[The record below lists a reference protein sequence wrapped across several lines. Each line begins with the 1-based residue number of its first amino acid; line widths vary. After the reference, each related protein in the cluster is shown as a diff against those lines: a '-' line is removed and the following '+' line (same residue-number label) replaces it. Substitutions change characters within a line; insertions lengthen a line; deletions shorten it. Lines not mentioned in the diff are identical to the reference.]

1 VSSTMAPNPI
11 RIDGEQAGLAG
22 AEPTRTVGVVI
33 DGRAHDVPEGL
44 TVLQAC
50 RALGIEIPTL
60 CEMRDLAPDGSCRMC
75 MVKITQRGRTAMK
88 ISCAEPVSEGMEI
101 VTMDDEIF
109 ESRRFILDLL
119 CSNHEFDCFRCAANS
134 DCRLQDYSMQYR
146 IDRTDFPDGRF
157 IGHKVDSSNPFL
169 TFHADRCIMC
179 RRCVRA
185 CGELQGRNVIA
196 LTQRGFDTRMST
208 SWEMPWELTNCESCG
223 NCVSVCPVGALE
235 AKDHQRGYR
244 DWQVEDKV
252 VTTCPHCG
260 VGCQLE
266 LQVRGGRV
274 VGVEPAYGPA
284 NRGILCVKGK
294 FGSYKFASSS
304 DRLTDPLIKENGEFR
319 KAGWDEALDLI
330 ADRMK
335 AIIAKDGP
343 DAIAGFSC
351 SRAPNEDN
359 YMFQKMMRAAIGT
372 NNVDNCARVCHS
384 ASVTGLATTLGS
396 GAMTNTIR
404 DVTHDV
410 DAILLVGSNTT
421 EAHPV
426 IGAQIRAAVRA
437 GAKLIVVDP
446 RRTDLTS
453 MAELH
458 LPIRPGTDIA
468 FANAMVNIIIA
479 NGWADEAFIAQRT
492 EGFEA
497 LREIVAEYEPE
508 KVARLC
514 HIPVADL
521 YRAAEIY
528 AKAERAP
535 IIYCLGVTE
544 HTSGTQNVMSL
555 SNLAMV
561 VGKYGRPGCGI
572 NPLRGQNN
580 VQGACDMGCEPHN
593 LPGYQ
598 KFDAPGVMDKFEGVW
613 GRALPR
619 GIGLRATQVFGAAA
633 EGRVKGLFIFGED
646 PMVTDPN
653 TAHVRAGLEALD
665 LLVVDELFMTP
676 TAELADVVLPG
687 SAYVEKEGTFSNTE
701 RRVQRVRKAVD
712 APGNARL
719 DTWIFAEVM
728 RRMGYPE
735 TLETAADIMDEIAL
749 VDPDF
754 GGISHARLDAGESL
768 QWPCP
773 TRDHPGTPIMHVG
786 AFKRGLGYFYPTEY
800 QEPNEVPDEDYPIL
814 MSTGRMLYH
823 YNNGAMTHRTE
834 GLTRIASQ
842 SYIQINETDARALG
856 IAQGDLVK
864 VSSRRGAIETQ
875 AWVGDR
881 VGEGEAFMTFHFP
894 SGNPNV
900 VANDATDPL
909 CFIPE
914 YKVCAI
920 RVEKTAD
927 APTPGRLSGLH
938 EPALL

>member
-1 VSSTMAPNPI
+1 MSDTMTPQPI
-11 RIDGEQAGLAG
+11 RIGDGEAGLAAPG
-22 AEPTRTVGVVI
+22 PARTVRMRI
-33 DGRAHDVPEGL
+33 DGREHDVPEGL

-50 RALGIEIPTL
+50 RELGIEIPTL

-75 MVKITQRGRTAMK
+75 TVKITQRGRTAMK
-88 ISCAEPVSEGMEI
+88 ISCAEPVAEGMEV
-101 VTMDDEIF
+101 VTMDDEIV

-134 DCRLQDYSMQYR
+134 DCRLQDYAMQYR

-196 LTQRGFDTRMST
+196 LTQRGFDTQMST

-266 LQVRGGRV
+266 LQVAGGRV

-294 FGSYKFASSS
+294 FGSYKFASSP
-304 DRLTDPLIKENGEFR
+304 DRLTDPLIKENGTFR
-319 KAGWDEALDLI
+319 TASWDEALDLI
-330 ADRMK
+330 AGRMK

-343 DAIAGFSC
+343 DAVAGFSC

-384 ASVTGLATTLGS
+384 ASVIGLATTLGS

-426 IGAQIRAAVRA
+426 MGAQIRAAVRA
-437 GAKLIVVDP
+437 GARLIVVDP
-446 RRTDLTS
+446 RRTDLAS

-458 LPIRPGTDIA
+458 LPIKPGTDIA
-468 FANAMVNIIIA
+468 FANALVNIIIS
-479 NGWADEAFIAQRT
+479 NGWADEAFIAERT

-561 VGKYGRPGCGI
+561 VGKYGKPGCGI

-598 KFDAPGVMDKFEGVW
+598 KFDAPGVMDRFEHVW
-613 GRALPR
+613 GTSLPR
-619 GIGLRATQVFGAAA
+619 QIGLRATQVFGAAT
-633 EGRVKGLFIFGED
+633 EGRVKALFIFGED
-646 PMVTDPN
+646 PMITDPN

-719 DTWIFAEVM
+719 DTWIFAELM

-735 TLETAADIMDEIAL
+735 TLGTAADIMDEIITGEPVEEAKHMADL
-749 VDPDF
+749 FFRMIQGDELDADEQECLDEAYELA
-754 GGISHARLDAGESL
+754 GISRMPARVKCAELA
-768 QWPCP
+768 W
-773 TRDHPGTPIMHVG
+773 
-786 AFKRGLGYFYPTEY
+786 
-800 QEPNEVPDEDYPIL
+800 
-814 MSTGRMLYH
+814 
-823 YNNGAMTHRTE
+823 RT
-834 GLTRIASQ
+834 L
-842 SYIQINETDARALG
+842 ETM
-856 IAQGDLVK
+856 I
-864 VSSRRGAIETQ
+864 
-875 AWVGDR
+875 
-881 VGEGEAFMTFHFP
+881 
-894 SGNPNV
+894 
-900 VANDATDPL
+900 
-909 CFIPE
+909 
-914 YKVCAI
+914 
-920 RVEKTAD
+920 
-927 APTPGRLSGLH
+927 
-938 EPALL
+938 